1 MNKKQNI
8 IFNCV
13 EITALL
19 ISTICFGLCIE
30 VLPTLSNKE
39 IFEKIILG
47 VCLISNSVM
56 ISVEMIMFLIYQ
68 IKYRFIYILYIIADL
83 ILMVYI
89 NTIVPFSGIFV
100 LLFFATVKLMVRLM
114 FEEKIYVTNKLK
126 KYQKIFK
133 IKKKKKKVSVRKR
146 TKQTKKVAV
155 TKKENQVS
163 RKKAIA

>member
-1 MNKKQNI
+1 MKRKQNI

-13 EITALL
+13 EIAALL

-30 VLPTLSNKE
+30 ILPTLSNKE
-39 IFEKIILG
+39 LFEKIIFG
-47 VCLISNSVM
+47 VCIISNSVM

-68 IKYRFIYILYIIADL
+68 IKYRVIYILYLIIDL
-83 ILMVYI
+83 ISIVYI

-100 LLFFATVKLMVRLM
+100 LLFFATVKLISRIM
-114 FEEKIYVTNKLK
+114 FEEKIYVPNKLK
-126 KYQKIFK
+126 KYQKLFK
-133 IKKKKKKVSVRKR
+133 MKKKKKKVSVRKR

-155 TKKENQVS
+155 AKKENQVN

>member
-39 IFEKIILG
+39 LFEKIIFG

>member
-1 MNKKQNI
+1 MKRKQNI

-13 EITALL
+13 EIAALL

-30 VLPTLSNKE
+30 ILPTLSNKDL
-39 IFEKIILG
+39 FEKIIFG
-47 VCLISNSVM
+47 VCMISNSVM

-68 IKYRFIYILYIIADL
+68 IKYRVIYILYLIIDL

-89 NTIVPFSGIFV
+89 NTIIPFSGIFV
-100 LLFFATVKLMVRLM
+100 LLFFATVKLISRIML
-114 FEEKIYVTNKLK
+114 EEKIYVPNKLK
-126 KYQKIFK
+126 KYQKLFK

-155 TKKENQVS
+155 TKKENQVN